1 MISFKLNHDYDLQI
15 NSNGLLDLIDN
26 KAQLAQKLTQR
37 LKMFYGEWFLDT
49 TRGVP
54 YFGNI
59 LGERNENNIVVK
71 LLTDEISKESE
82 VTNVFNINSSLINRK
97 FSYSCDILSIY
108 GEQNFTFEGNN

>member
-1 MISFKLNHDYDLQI
+1 MISFELNSSYDLQI

-26 KAQLAQKLTQR
+26 KAQLDQKLTQR

-49 TRGVP
+49 SRGVP

-59 LGERNENNIVVK
+59 LGERNENNIVVQ
-71 LLTDEISKESE
+71 LLTDEILKESE

-108 GEQNFTFEGNN
+108 GEQNFEFEGE